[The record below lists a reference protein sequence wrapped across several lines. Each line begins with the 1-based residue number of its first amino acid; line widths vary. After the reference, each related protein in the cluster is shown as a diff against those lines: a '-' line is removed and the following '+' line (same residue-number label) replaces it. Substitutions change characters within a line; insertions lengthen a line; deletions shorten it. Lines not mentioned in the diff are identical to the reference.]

1 MWLTA
6 RHTGGV
12 RQPLPTE
19 RTVLQGLSIARW
31 GAVCWIAATTILQR
45 KDVANPTIA
54 VASIAAAVAVA
65 AMHSY
70 WLRKQPSRLV
80 RPVTVA
86 IEVALALYL
95 YAADG
100 WAYGHSHFSGGGQ
113 NLAGSAPDIAAI
125 SAGTVLGPWWGA
137 LVGAVLGLGRFL
149 GAITDHN
156 QTIYRQDSISVL
168 STMVFSMLAA
178 FVFGSIARL
187 LRQVETEVL
196 GVRARAD
203 IARTLHDGVLQTLAL
218 VERRTRE
225 SDPELAAVA
234 RRSDRKLRAWLF
246 HGNEESGDLSS
257 RLRAVADQ
265 VSGEYDVPITMSL
278 VDDDSVAVDPSTVH
292 ALAGAAGE
300 AMVNAVKHGS
310 PTTVV
315 VFAEVNDDSVF
326 VSVRDDGC
334 GFDPGT
340 AARGQGLDQSIMARM
355 ADIGGRATITSA
367 PGEGTEVQLW
377 SK

>member
-1 MWLTA
+1 M
-6 RHTGGV
+6 

-45 KDVANPTIA
+45 KAVANPTIA
-54 VASIAAAVAVA
+54 VASIALAVAVA
-65 AMHSY
+65 AVYSY
-70 WLRKQPSRLV
+70 WLRKQPARLV
-80 RPVTVA
+80 RPITVA
-86 IEVALALYL
+86 MEVCLALYL

-100 WAYGHSHFSGGGQ
+100 WAYGHSHFTGGGQ

-156 QTIYRQDSISVL
+156 QTIYRQDSISVM

-218 VERRTRE
+218 VERRTRD

-257 RLRAVADQ
+257 RLRAVADR

-278 VDDDSVAVDPSTVH
+278 VDDDSDAMDPSTVR

-310 PTTVV
+310 PKTVV

-334 GFDPGT
+334 GFDLTT
-340 AARGQGLDQSIMARM
+340 ATRGQGLDQSIMARM
-355 ADIGGRATITSA
+355 AEIGGRATITSA